1 MSEKLIL
8 PEQEVVLNEEMQM
21 DGETVQSVGMV
32 ESVMDENTELLKQI
46 DSKLDLLLESMNV
59 EG

>member
-1 MSEKLIL
+1 MSEELIL
-8 PEQEVVLNEEMQM
+8 PEQEVVLNEETQM